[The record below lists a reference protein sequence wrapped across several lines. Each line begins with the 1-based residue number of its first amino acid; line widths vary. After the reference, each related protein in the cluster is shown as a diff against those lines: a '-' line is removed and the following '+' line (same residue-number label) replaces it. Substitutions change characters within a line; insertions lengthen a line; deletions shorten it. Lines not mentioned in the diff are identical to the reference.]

1 MDSPFLR
8 KGRGHLLSNKQQEGA
23 CSRSIMATRIFLFF
37 AFWRSFSRSSSLC
50 SHQYHGQPPPRAWR
64 QVPVRARPAS
74 RPPAAATALDGPG
87 WSGGLLCA
95 RPRRAYKQYRG
106 QPPPPRDAMGLR
118 PARAAQAMPALMAF
132 AAFSACA
139 HLLPPRCRRRRSHF
153 AQQWNYCLACQTQFF
168 LEIWDLKKGLLL
180 LYQHSHILVD
190 QRRKKIIIY
199 DETG

>member
-1 MDSPFLR
+1 MLKVDHGSQNFSLFC
-8 KGRGHLLSNKQQEGA
+8 LLAILQ
-23 CSRSIMATRIFLFF
+23 
-37 AFWRSFSRSSSLC
+37 RSSSLC
-50 SHQYHGQPPPRAWR
+50 SHQYRGQPPPRAWR

-168 LEIWDLKKGLLL
+168 GNLGSEERPFTLPTQPYFSRLEKEKNNYI
-180 LYQHSHILVD
+180 
-190 QRRKKIIIY
+190 
-199 DETG
+199 